1 MMEKMNTTYQ
11 GFQKKIIPY
20 LDGSLS
26 QEDLREFEAFVSTHP
41 EFEAQIKVKQ
51 NEIDLIKNMIPSVEM
66 SSETSALLDMELRS
80 SIYNLVKEDSK
91 NVLDSIR
98 IKFEEWSNR

>member
-1 MMEKMNTTYQ
+1 MMEKMNSTYQ
-11 GFQKKIIPY
+11 SFQKKIVPY

-41 EFEAQIKVKQ
+41 EFEDQIKVKQ
-51 NEIDLIKNMIPSVEM
+51 NEIDLIKNMIPTIEM
-66 SSETSALLDMELRS
+66 SSDTSATLDMELRS